1 MLNRHCTTIDL
12 VSLIWKVVAD
22 LESVNCIVGDHVDVV
37 VGGDSEVFD
46 FHVEGAEMVNHDIFS
61 SALTDSA
68 PAMTLRGLGDRIGHA
83 ATVG

>member
-22 LESVNCIVGDHVDVV
+22 LESVNCIVG
-37 VGGDSEVFD
+37 GGDSEVFD